1 MVSPKTL
8 RTLSEQGKKDKEKR
22 DKEERKEY
30 DRKAREKRIEQY
42 AKDHAEA
49 QRRIANL
56 DYDMELV
63 AKDGRT
69 SARVCE
75 VYTRLVSSLEGVERI
90 IADHYIKKGFE
101 VDIEVTDGP
110 EIRFEPD
117 YIYYLTVRW

>member
-1 MVSPKTL
+1 MVTPKTL
-8 RTLSEQGKKDKEKR
+8 RTLAEQGKKDKDKR
-22 DKEERKEY
+22 DLEERKEY

-49 QRRIANL
+49 QRQIGNL
-56 DYDMELV
+56 ETSMEWA

-69 SARVCE
+69 SVRVGQ
-75 VYTRLVSSLEGVERI
+75 VYTRLVSSLEGINKI
-90 IADHYIKKGFE
+90 IADHFIKKGFE

-117 YIYYLTVRW
+117 YIYYLKVSW